1 MHMTTQSKFCV
12 FVILYLVYS
21 ASLVITH
28 QDITQIFCCK
38 NQYNPPLKHIQNL
51 K

>member
-21 ASLVITH
+21 AGQHAPGHNTDFLLQESV
-28 QDITQIFCCK
+28 QP
-38 NQYNPPLKHIQNL
+38 PPLKHIQNL